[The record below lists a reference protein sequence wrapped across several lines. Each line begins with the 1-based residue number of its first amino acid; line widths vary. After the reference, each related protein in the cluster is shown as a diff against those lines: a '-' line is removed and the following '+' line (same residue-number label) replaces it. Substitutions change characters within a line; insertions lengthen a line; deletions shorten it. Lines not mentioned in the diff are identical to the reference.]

1 MNEFIIVFRECLEA
15 SLIVGIIYTIL
26 AKSNLRDAI
35 QKLWLGVAAS
45 IVASLG
51 VAYVVISLKDALG
64 NNSSMALFEA
74 IFMYIT
80 AGLIWYVVF
89 WLSKHVSDRKVLEGQ
104 TMTAVKISSWGVF
117 FVTFFAILRE
127 GFETVVFLIS
137 SFSITESFSYVGFIV
152 GAALAI
158 LLGYLVVVQG
168 KRINLKRFFQ
178 GTTLLLVFL
187 ASGMVAYGTHEVESY
202 LVKSNQ
208 LNKDNISRPWDILKP
223 KTLLE
228 EGDISSFYSYDD
240 KKKLYTH
247 VLHDSGSV
255 GVFLKGFFGY
265 NSNPNYIESVMWI
278 MSLVYGLNLW
288 RRFYY

>member
-127 GFETVVFLIS
+127 GFETVIFLIS

-158 LLGYLVVVQG
+158 LLGYFVVVQG

-187 ASGMVAYGTHEVESY
+187 ASGMIAYGTHEVESY
-202 LVKSNQ
+202 FVKSNQ

-223 KTLLE
+223 KTQLE
-228 EGDISSFYSYDD
+228 EGDSSSLYSYDG
-240 KKKLYTH
+240 KKKIYTH

-265 NSNPNYIESVMWI
+265 NSNPNYIELVMWI

>member
-26 AKSNLRDAI
+26 AKSDFKDAI
-35 QKLWLGVAAS
+35 QKLWLGVGAS
-45 IVASLG
+45 IIASLV

-137 SFSITESFSYVGFIV
+137 SFSITESFSYVGFIF
-152 GAALAI
+152 GAVLAI

-202 LVKSNQ
+202 LVKSKQ
-208 LNKDNISRPWDILKP
+208 LNKDNISRPWDVLKP
-223 KTLLE
+223 KTQLK
-228 EGDISSFYSYDD
+228 EGDSAFFYSYDD
-240 KKKLYTH
+240 KKKVYTH

-265 NSNPNYIESVMWI
+265 NSNPNYIELVMWI

>member
-158 LLGYLVVVQG
+158 LLGNLVVVQG

-223 KTLLE
+223 KTQLE
-228 EGDISSFYSYDD
+228 EGDSSSFYSYDD

-247 VLHDSGSV
+247 VRHDSGSV

-265 NSNPNYIESVMWI
+265 NSNPNYIELVMWI

>member
-1 MNEFIIVFRECLEA
+1 MNEFIIVFREVLEA

-26 AKSNLRDAI
+26 SKSNFTDAI
-35 QKLWLGVAAS
+35 QKLWYGVAAS
-45 IVASLG
+45 IIASLI
-51 VAYVVISLKDALG
+51 VAYIVVSLKDLLG

-89 WLSKHVSDRKVLEGQ
+89 WLSKHVSDRKELEGKA
-104 TMTAVKISSWGVF
+104 MTAAKISSWGVF
-117 FVTFFAILRE
+117 FVIFFAILRE
-127 GFETVVFLIS
+127 GFETVVFLIT
-137 SFSITESFSYVGFIV
+137 SFSITESFSYVGFFL
-152 GAALAI
+152 GAVLAI

-168 KRINLKRFFQ
+168 RRINLKKFFQ

-202 LVKSNQ
+202 LVKSDQ
-208 LNKDNISRPWDILKP
+208 LEKETISRPWDILQP
-223 KTLLE
+223 KSELSDGE
-228 EGDISSFYSYDD
+228 NKFFYSYDES
-240 KKKLYTH
+240 KNVYTH
-247 VLHDSGSV
+247 LLHDSGSV

-265 NSNPNYIESVMWI
+265 NSNPNYIELI
-278 MSLVYGLNLW
+278 MLFLSLIFGLNLW

>member
-26 AKSNLRDAI
+26 AKSDFKDAI
-35 QKLWLGVAAS
+35 QKLWLGVGAS
-45 IVASLG
+45 IIASLG

-137 SFSITESFSYVGFIV
+137 SFSITESFSYVGFIF
-152 GAALAI
+152 GAVLAI

-202 LVKSNQ
+202 LVKSKQ
-208 LNKDNISRPWDILKP
+208 LNKDNISRPWDVLKP
-223 KTLLE
+223 KTQLK
-228 EGDISSFYSYDD
+228 EGDSAFFYSYDD
-240 KKKLYTH
+240 KKKVYTH
-247 VLHDSGSV
+247 VFHDSGSV

-265 NSNPNYIESVMWI
+265 NSNPNYIELVMWI

>member
-35 QKLWLGVAAS
+35 QKLWLGVVAS

-223 KTLLE
+223 KTQLE
-228 EGDISSFYSYDD
+228 EGDSSSFYSYDD
-240 KKKLYTH
+240 KKNLYTH
-247 VLHDSGSV
+247 VFHDGGSV

-265 NSNPNYIESVMWI
+265 NSNPNNIELIMWI

>member
-26 AKSNLRDAI
+26 AKSDFKDAI
-35 QKLWLGVAAS
+35 QKLWLGVGAS
-45 IVASLG
+45 IIASLG

-202 LVKSNQ
+202 LVKSKQ
-208 LNKDNISRPWDILKP
+208 LNKDNISRPWDVLKP
-223 KTLLE
+223 KTQLE
-228 EGDISSFYSYDD
+228 VGDSSSFYSYDD

-265 NSNPNYIESVMWI
+265 NSNPNYIELLMWI

>member
-26 AKSNLRDAI
+26 AKSDFKDAI
-35 QKLWLGVAAS
+35 QKLWLGVGAS
-45 IVASLG
+45 IIASLG

-152 GAALAI
+152 GAVLAI

-202 LVKSNQ
+202 LVKSKQ
-208 LNKDNISRPWDILKP
+208 LNKDNISRPWDVLKP
-223 KTLLE
+223 KTQLK
-228 EGDISSFYSYDD
+228 EGDSAFFYSYDD
-240 KKKLYTH
+240 KKKVYTH

-265 NSNPNYIESVMWI
+265 NSNPNYIELVMWI

>member
-26 AKSNLRDAI
+26 AKSDFKDAI
-35 QKLWLGVAAS
+35 QKLWLGVGAS
-45 IVASLG
+45 IIASLG

-137 SFSITESFSYVGFIV
+137 SFSITESFSYVGFIF
-152 GAALAI
+152 GAVLAI

-202 LVKSNQ
+202 LVKSKQ
-208 LNKDNISRPWDILKP
+208 LNKDNISRPWDVLKP
-223 KTLLE
+223 KTQLK
-228 EGDISSFYSYDD
+228 EGDSAFFYSYDD
-240 KKKLYTH
+240 KKKVYTH

-265 NSNPNYIESVMWI
+265 NSNPNYIELVMWI

>member
-26 AKSNLRDAI
+26 AKSDFKDAI
-35 QKLWLGVAAS
+35 QKLWLGVGAS
-45 IVASLG
+45 IIASLG

-152 GAALAI
+152 GAVLAI

-202 LVKSNQ
+202 LVKSKQ
-208 LNKDNISRPWDILKP
+208 LNKDNISRPWDVLKP
-223 KTLLE
+223 KTQLK
-228 EGDISSFYSYDD
+228 EGDSSFFYSYDD
-240 KKKLYTH
+240 KKKVYTH

-265 NSNPNYIESVMWI
+265 NSNPNYIELVMWI

>member
-187 ASGMVAYGTHEVESY
+187 ASGMIAYGTHEVESY
-202 LVKSNQ
+202 FVKSNQ

-223 KTLLE
+223 KTQLE
-228 EGDISSFYSYDD
+228 EGDSSSLYSYDG
-240 KKKLYTH
+240 KKKIYTH

-265 NSNPNYIESVMWI
+265 NSNPNYIELIMWI